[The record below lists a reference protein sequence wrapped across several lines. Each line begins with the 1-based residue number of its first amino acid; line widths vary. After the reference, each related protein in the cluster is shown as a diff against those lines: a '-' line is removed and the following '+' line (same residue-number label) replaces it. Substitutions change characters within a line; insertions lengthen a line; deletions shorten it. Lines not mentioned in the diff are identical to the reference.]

1 MVVRRNSMC
10 TMRLH
15 NYRYQS
21 EYPDNVHDGV
31 TVVSLYP
38 PDLESRE
45 SCHAMDMCAP
55 VPTVHCSYCWSHDWT
70 SRLRVY

>member
-1 MVVRRNSMC
+1 MC

-21 EYPDNVHDGV
+21 EYPDNVHDDV

-38 PDLESRE
+38 PDLES
-45 SCHAMDMCAP
+45 
-55 VPTVHCSYCWSHDWT
+55 
-70 SRLRVY
+70 L